1 MSETML
7 EELGGMRKQTVKLVR
22 NSHPYIHFYTKS
34 SYISYLQQTTHRL
47 LIQPSHLI
55 ENIHLALTN
64 RNRVVKTGAPVYSF
78 IHFNMFLD
86 PAIPDQDAMHL
97 AATRKKNPALCRR
110 CPSPQN
116 GLDLKKSPKVCAD
129 VESVGF
135 LNGQASFAD
144 SSCSSVWDGTH

>member
-55 ENIHLALTN
+55 ENIHLAPIN
-64 RNRVVKTGAPVYSF
+64 QNQVVKTGA
-78 IHFNMFLD
+78 
-86 PAIPDQDAMHL
+86 
-97 AATRKKNPALCRR
+97 
-110 CPSPQN
+110 
-116 GLDLKKSPKVCAD
+116 VCTA
-129 VESVGF
+129 SSTSISSLSLGF
-135 LNGQASFAD
+135 LIKMPCILMRLGRRTGRYVNGVGLPKRIRLQE
-144 SSCSSVWDGTH
+144 VT